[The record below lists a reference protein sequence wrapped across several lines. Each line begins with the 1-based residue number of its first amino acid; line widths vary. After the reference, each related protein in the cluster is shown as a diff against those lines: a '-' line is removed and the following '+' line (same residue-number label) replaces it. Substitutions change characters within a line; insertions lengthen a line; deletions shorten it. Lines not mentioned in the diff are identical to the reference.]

1 MQFLVQSAKQIR
13 CTWLVVILA
22 CSGWVSSPLVAG
34 AQGTRTLPD
43 FTDLVEL
50 VGPSVV
56 NIRTIEKVATRAP
69 SANGPS
75 DADEEMQE
83 LFKKFFGVPFPGNP
97 GAPNAPRQPRPNRNA
112 PQEEEQPKG
121 VGSGFILSADG
132 LIMTNAH
139 VVEGADQVL
148 VTLPDKREFKAKII
162 GSDKRTDVAVV
173 KIEATGLPA
182 VRIGDV
188 GRLKVGEWVMAIGS
202 PFGFENTVTAGIVS
216 AKQRDTGEFVS
227 FIQTDVA
234 INPGNSGGPLINMR
248 GEVIGI
254 NSQIYSRSGGFMGIS
269 FAIPIDEAVRVS
281 DQLRLNGRVQRG
293 RLGIQIGPV
302 SKELAESMGLS
313 KAQGALVQNVE
324 ANSPAEKAGLEAGDI
339 ITKVDGKLVE
349 KSIDLPRFV
358 GGIKPGT
365 KSLLGVLRR
374 GVNKDISVT
383 VGEFEAEKK
392 VAATTPTE
400 KAPAASAFAA
410 LGLSLSDLSES
421 AKRELK
427 VRLGVRVDQ
436 AVEAAARAGLREGD
450 VILQL
455 ANVEIHSVKDFE
467 SAFAKLDKTKPTAV
481 LFKRGDWSQYA
492 IIRPGK

>member
-1 MQFLVQSAKQIR
+1 
-13 CTWLVVILA
+13 
-22 CSGWVSSPLVAG
+22 
-34 AQGTRTLPD
+34 
-43 FTDLVEL
+43 
-50 VGPSVV
+50 
-56 NIRTIEKVATRAP
+56 
-69 SANGPS
+69 
-75 DADEEMQE
+75 
-83 LFKKFFGVPFPGNP
+83 
-97 GAPNAPRQPRPNRNA
+97 
-112 PQEEEQPKG
+112 
-121 VGSGFILSADG
+121 
-132 LIMTNAH
+132 
-139 VVEGADQVL
+139 
-148 VTLPDKREFKAKII
+148 
-162 GSDKRTDVAVV
+162 
-173 KIEATGLPA
+173 
-182 VRIGDV
+182 
-188 GRLKVGEWVMAIGS
+188 
-202 PFGFENTVTAGIVS
+202 
-216 AKQRDTGEFVS
+216 
-227 FIQTDVA
+227 
-234 INPGNSGGPLINMR
+234 
-248 GEVIGI
+248 
-254 NSQIYSRSGGFMGIS
+254 
-269 FAIPIDEAVRVS
+269 
-281 DQLRLNGRVQRG
+281 
-293 RLGIQIGPV
+293 
-302 SKELAESMGLS
+302 MGLS
-313 KAQGALVQNVE
+313 KAQGALVQSVE

-392 VAATTPTE
+392 VAATTPTD
-400 KAPAASAFAA
+400 KAPAASTFAA